1 MLQWAVPQLAI
12 MIIYNSSWS
21 VLIQEIRVMIVR
33 WQSDLVKQNK
43 AIFLYGNNNKRKVQK
58 RNEIVKFQGNV
69 NNKDN
74 PTQA

>member
-21 VLIQEIRVMIVR
+21 ILIQEIRVMIVR

-43 AIFLYGNNNKRKVQK
+43 AIFLYENNNKRKVQK
-58 RNEIVKFQGNV
+58 RNEIVNFQGNV